1 MDYRQEK
8 FRLVTCSEL
17 KLLIKCSQENEEDK
31 LLLGL
36 LLHRII
42 IRLFWYIIRYYLE
55 AYSWNPI
62 LCAVLITL
70 LNMTEIVKYSKGH
83 KVAGM

>member
-1 MDYRQEK
+1 MFTRD
-8 FRLVTCSEL
+8 
-17 KLLIKCSQENEEDK
+17 EEAK

-42 IRLFWYIIRYYLE
+42 IRLFWYAIRYYLE
-55 AYSWNPI
+55 VRSWNPI